1 MVIGTDTFEQYNVL
15 IDITDVIRYWR
26 GERQVQ

>member
-15 IDITDVIRYWR
+15 IDIIDVIRYWR